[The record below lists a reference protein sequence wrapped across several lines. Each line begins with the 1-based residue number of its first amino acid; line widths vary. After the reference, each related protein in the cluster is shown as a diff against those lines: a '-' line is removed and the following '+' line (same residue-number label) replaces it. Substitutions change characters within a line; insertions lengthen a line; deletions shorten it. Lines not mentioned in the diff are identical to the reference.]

1 VAGQVLA
8 DDLVLLGCLDAQI
21 AAAEATTPQLL
32 PDTPFSPLTTVP
44 GWGTV
49 RAANHAAIG
58 DLDRWPGARQLRRAS
73 GLSCTRARK
82 WRSRCRRVSSEDFY
96 AEELPVHQVNVD
108 GFWMDQH
115 PVPVF
120 SVPSS
125 HPGRWCRI
133 GAVVFVAV

>member
-1 VAGQVLA
+1 MAGQVLA

-21 AAAEATTPQLL
+21 AAAEAKTAQLL
-32 PDTPFSPLTTVP
+32 PDTSFSPLTTVP

-49 RAANHAAIG
+49 RAANYGAAIG
-58 DLDRWPGARQLRRAS
+58 DLDRWPGARQLCRAS

-125 HPGRWCRI
+125 HPGGGVGSGQWCS
-133 GAVVFVAV
+133 